1 MASATFYLLASGK
14 KWTMKQA
21 SSAILHLKQRPRRMA
36 AHYREHV
43 SYIKRTLE
51 KLRDR
56 FPQLE

>member
-14 KWTMKQA
+14 KWTIKQA
-21 SSAILHLKQRPRRMA
+21 SSAILHLKQRPRLTA

-51 KLRDR
+51 KLRD
-56 FPQLE
+56 